1 MILPFFS
8 GIFFDACFGLIL
20 QSLQILHHNYKVKR
34 KLIDSIIRVFKA
46 TSLKKYLRVPIINYE
61 KNM

>member
-8 GIFFDACFGLIL
+8 GIFFDAYFGLIL